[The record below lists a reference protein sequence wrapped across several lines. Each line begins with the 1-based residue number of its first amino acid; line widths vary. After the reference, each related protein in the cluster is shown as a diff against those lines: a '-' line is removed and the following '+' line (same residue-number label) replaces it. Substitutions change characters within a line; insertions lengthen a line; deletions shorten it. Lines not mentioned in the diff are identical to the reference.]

1 MTSITKGS
9 KVKNISQIIS
19 TIGELPASPAIVSA
33 IMNLTSNLNSEVS
46 ELGRHI
52 LSDQV
57 LTAKVLKLSNS
68 SFYGRSKKVSSIND
82 AVIILG
88 FHTIRSLVLA
98 SSVRGLFKK
107 KDSSKFEGTLWE
119 HSLSTAIVCRL
130 LGEYFKHPLRDEA
143 FVCGIL
149 HDIGKLI
156 IYRKFSESYENLV
169 KDQISLKQPS
179 HALEEEYF
187 GFSHMQVG
195 AALMEK
201 WNFPHEFISAI
212 RDHHIWIARE
222 ERGCIPISWIV
233 NYASVCS
240 SLMGCNLG
248 ATDSAEIEWLEA
260 VEKIGIP
267 IEEANSLNSRLFEL
281 FSEEKNIYE

>member
-1 MTSITKGS
+1 MASTTKDS
-9 KVKNISQIIS
+9 KIKNIDQIIS
-19 TIGELPASPAIVSA
+19 TIGELPASPAIVTA

-46 ELGRHI
+46 ELGKHI

-107 KDSSKFEGTLWE
+107 KDSSKFEGILWE

-130 LGEYFKHPLRDEA
+130 LAEHFNHPLRDEA

-156 IYRKFSESYENLV
+156 IYRKFGESYDDLV
-169 KDQISLKQPS
+169 KEQVRTKKPPTE
-179 HALEEEYF
+179 LEEEYF
-187 GFSHMQVG
+187 GFDHTQVG
-195 AALMEK
+195 AALLEK
-201 WNFPHEFISAI
+201 WNFPDEFVSAI
-212 RDHHIWIARE
+212 RDHHDWVE
-222 ERGCIPISWIV
+222 YDKQDNMPISWIV
-233 NYASVCS
+233 NYASLCS
-240 SLMGCNLG
+240 TIIGCNMG
-248 ATDSAEIEWLEA
+248 ATENTEVEWLEA

-267 IEEANSLNSRLFEL
+267 FEEANVLNAQLFEL
-281 FSEEKNIYE
+281 FTEEKKIYE